1 MAMGTRKQREKQED
15 LWIAHTELAAAPGH
29 PFYQRLNELLEAEG
43 FDEFVEGRCAKFYA
57 EKYGR
62 PSLTPGIYFRA
73 LLIGYFEGIGAERGI
88 AWRLADSLALRC
100 FVGIAL
106 DEYTPDHSTISRTRR
121 LIDLDTHREVF
132 AWVLGVLA
140 NRGLLKGQRIAID
153 ATTLEANA
161 AMRSIVRRD
170 TGESYEEFLR
180 GLAKA
185 SGIATPTREDLAR
198 LDRKRKKRTSN
209 KEWKS
214 PADEDARIAKMKDG
228 RTHLAHKAE
237 HAVDLDTG
245 AVVAVTLQG
254 ADRGDTT
261 TLDETLCEAGMAVA
275 EQVGREAE
283 LRPDGKP
290 KVNVAGIEE
299 TVTDKGY
306 HSGAVVKR
314 MKAYEVRSY
323 IPEKKQKGR
332 RNWAGKQAEQQAVYA
347 NRRRVRGEYG
357 KSLLRR
363 RGELVERSFAHC
375 YETGGMRRCHLART
389 GKHSEAAVSSCR
401 RVQSKPD
408 PAPTTG
414 RGHAAGVEESVRQ
427 ACFDPLL
434 PLHLSDKSEASQKP
448 NLCVRRQVLRKIA
461 YPTTSPDLQEIRYL
475 YPGLLSLP

>member
-15 LWIAHTELAAAPGH
+15 IWIAHAELASAPGH
-29 PFYQRLNELLEAEG
+29 PFYQRLNELLEAER
-43 FDEFVEGRCAKFYA
+43 FDEFVETRCAKFYA

-88 AWRLADSLALRC
+88 AWRLADSLALRR
-100 FVGIAL
+100 FVGIGL

-140 NRGLLKGQRIAID
+140 DRGLLQGQRIAID

-170 TGESYEEFLR
+170 TGASYEEFLR

-185 SGIATPTREDLAR
+185 SGIGTPTREDLAR

-214 PADEDARIAKMKDG
+214 PADADARIAKMKDG

-254 ADRGDTT
+254 ADQGDTT
-261 TLDETLCEAGMAVA
+261 TLDETLGEAGMAVA

-283 LRPDGKP
+283 LRPHEAP

-314 MKAYEVRSY
+314 MKAYGVRSY

-332 RNWAGKQAEQQAVYA
+332 RNWAGKPAASGVREPAA
-347 NRRRVRGEYG
+347 GAGRVRQEFTQAARRAGRAQLRA
-357 KSLLRR
+357 LLRDR
-363 RGELVERSFAHC
+363 WDATLPS
-375 YETGGMRRCHLART
+375 ART
-389 GKHSEAAVSSCR
+389 RQHSEAAVGSCG
-401 RVQSKPD
+401 RVQPEPD
-408 PAPTTG
+408 PAPVAG
-414 RGHAAGVEESVRQ
+414 CGHATRTEKSLWQ
-427 ACFDPLL
+427 ARGTRSF
-434 PLHLSDKSEASQKP
+434 A
-448 NLCVRRQVLRKIA
+448 VLE
-461 YPTTSPDLQEIRYL
+461 LE
-475 YPGLLSLP
+475 